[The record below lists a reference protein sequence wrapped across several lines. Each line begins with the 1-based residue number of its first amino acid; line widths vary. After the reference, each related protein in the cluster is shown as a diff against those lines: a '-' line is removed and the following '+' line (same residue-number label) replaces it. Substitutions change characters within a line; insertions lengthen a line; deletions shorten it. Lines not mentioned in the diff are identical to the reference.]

1 MAEILIVDDSEAQRE
16 ALSALMRARGHQV
29 RTADSGESALELVR
43 QQPPEVILLDV
54 VMPGM
59 NGYQVTRKLTN
70 DELTRRIP
78 VILVTSR
85 SLPTDRVWG
94 MRQGATD
101 YITKPVNEDALL
113 AAVDNAIRAA

>member
-43 QQPPEVILLDV
+43 QQPPEVILMDV

-94 MRQGATD
+94 MRQGAAD

>member
-29 RTADSGESALELVR
+29 RTADSGEAALELVR
-43 QQPPEVILLDV
+43 QQLPELILMDV

-59 NGYQVTRKLTN
+59 NGFQVTRKLTS
-70 DELTRRIP
+70 DEITRRIP

-85 SLPTDRVWG
+85 ALPTDRVWG

-101 YITKPVNEDALL
+101 YVTKPVNEDALL
-113 AAVDNAIRAA
+113 AAVDSAIRAA